1 MLKVRHAAPR
11 SITSSPTPR
20 AVSAARIAAVGNR
33 CVGPV
38 PNNTTSGFKARIGS
52 RCATVRSAKLAG
64 SHSGIRVSAVTMQ
77 LACSRCSPIRIS
89 WAEYP
94 RIRLTRELAS
104 SVNFIDGTIP
114 PVREIVIVISDLYF
128 PPREPD
134 PSNRKT
140 RATRTGAASGNV
152 GVAGT
157 PDPTAGAGAI
167 GTLPGFE
174 HAARFGQRRS
184 IEGEGG
190 WRPWLARWLGRADLA
205 SVAPAVIAAAAAPS
219 GKSAVTPAA
228 ATPNRNSTVT
238 PPAAA
243 PTRDGTAW
251 IATPV
256 HLIAGLTSLHL
267 DRRSILRLPTADLES
282 FANDF
287 NRTFAGSDLFLRPL
301 PSGDFLLHGPATL
314 TGSTTDP
321 ARALAADLEA
331 SLPKGT
337 DAKPLKRLG
346 SELEMWLHATPLN
359 EVRQRRGEV
368 PVSALWLWGGGPYVA
383 FDARPSTNAT
393 SQSAAATTSAES
405 AAAAERGTQPPHTKT
420 DLAFGTD
427 PYLAGLWCLH
437 GDHPGVLP
445 DQLNTLLG
453 DPLVNGPHAQ
463 RAVLVA
469 EVTPIL
475 QSNPHWSIFEA
486 LADLDR
492 RLVSP
497 ALTTLRRGTLE
508 SVTLIAND
516 TELRVRRH
524 DHLRFWRRH
533 QSTLMALQQ

>member
-1 MLKVRHAAPR
+1 M
-11 SITSSPTPR
+11 
-20 AVSAARIAAVGNR
+20 
-33 CVGPV
+33 
-38 PNNTTSGFKARIGS
+38 
-52 RCATVRSAKLAG
+52 
-64 SHSGIRVSAVTMQ
+64 
-77 LACSRCSPIRIS
+77 
-89 WAEYP
+89 
-94 RIRLTRELAS
+94 
-104 SVNFIDGTIP
+104 
-114 PVREIVIVISDLYF
+114 REIVIVISDLYF

-134 PSNRKT
+134 PSNRKA
-140 RATRTGAASGNV
+140 RATKTGAASGNV
-152 GVAGT
+152 GAAGSS
-157 PDPTAGAGAI
+157 DPTAGAI

-174 HAARFGQRRS
+174 HATRFGQRRS

-190 WRPWLARWLGRADLA
+190 WRPWLARWLGRTDLA
-205 SVAPAVIAAAAAPS
+205 SVAPAVIAAAAAP
-219 GKSAVTPAA
+219 
-228 ATPNRNSTVT
+228 NRNSATT
-238 PPAAA
+238 PPAAP
-243 PTRDGTAW
+243 PTRDSTAW
-251 IATPV
+251 VATPV

-267 DRRSILRLPTADLES
+267 DRRSILRLPTADLER

-287 NRTFAGSDLFLRPL
+287 NRTFAGSDLFLQPL

-314 TGSTTDP
+314 TGSTTEP

-368 PVSALWLWGGGPYVA
+368 PVSGLWLWGGG
-383 FDARPSTNAT
+383 SC
-393 SQSAAATTSAES
+393 AAATTSAES
-405 AAAAERGTQPPHTKT
+405 AAAAGGVTQPPHAKA

-453 DPLVNGPHAQ
+453 DPAVNGPHAQ

-475 QSNPHWSIFEA
+475 QSNPRWSIFEA

-497 ALTTLRRGTLE
+497 ALTALRQGKLA
-508 SVTLIAND
+508 SVILIAND
-516 TELRVRRH
+516 TELRIRRH

-533 QSTLMALQQ
+533 QSTLMGLQH

>member
-1 MLKVRHAAPR
+1 MP
-11 SITSSPTPR
+11 
-20 AVSAARIAAVGNR
+20 
-33 CVGPV
+33 
-38 PNNTTSGFKARIGS
+38 
-52 RCATVRSAKLAG
+52 
-64 SHSGIRVSAVTMQ
+64 GI
-77 LACSRCSPIRIS
+77 
-89 WAEYP
+89 
-94 RIRLTRELAS
+94 
-104 SVNFIDGTIP
+104 
-114 PVREIVIVISDLYF
+114 
-128 PPREPD
+128 
-134 PSNRKT
+134 
-140 RATRTGAASGNV
+140 
-152 GVAGT
+152 
-157 PDPTAGAGAI
+157 
-167 GTLPGFE
+167 E
-174 HAARFGQRRS
+174 HAVRFGQRRS

-190 WRPWLARWLGRADLA
+190 WRSWLARWLGRTDLA
-205 SVAPAVIAAAAAPS
+205 SVAPAVIAAAAADAPPQAASTAAIAAAAPS
-219 GKSAVTPAA
+219 RQSAVTPAA
-228 ATPNRNSTVT
+228 AAPSGNPAVTPATAAPNRNSTTT
-238 PPAAA
+238 PPAT
-243 PTRDGTAW
+243 PLTRASTAW

-287 NRTFAGSDLFLRPL
+287 NRTFAGSDLFLQPL

-314 TGSTTDP
+314 TGSTTEP

-368 PVSALWLWGGGPYVA
+368 PVSGLWLWGGG
-383 FDARPSTNAT
+383 SC
-393 SQSAAATTSAES
+393 AAATTSAES
-405 AAAAERGTQPPHTKT
+405 AAAAGGVTQPPNAKA

-453 DPLVNGPHAQ
+453 DPAVNGPQAQ

-497 ALTTLRRGTLE
+497 ALTALRQGKLE
-508 SVTLIAND
+508 SVILIAND
-516 TELRVRRH
+516 TELRIRRH

-533 QSTLMALQQ
+533 QSTLLGLQH